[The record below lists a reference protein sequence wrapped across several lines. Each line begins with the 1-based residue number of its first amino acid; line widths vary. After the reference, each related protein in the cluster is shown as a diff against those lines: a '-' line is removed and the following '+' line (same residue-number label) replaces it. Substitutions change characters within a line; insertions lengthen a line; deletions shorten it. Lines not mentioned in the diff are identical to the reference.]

1 MDDSFLTVSDR
12 VWNRATEGGG
22 TQPGMGDRALAALL
36 LAHGYTMNGGVLHAA
51 ECLAAEE
58 LDAACQGY
66 AYYGFD
72 AIPALLRY
80 AANIVDDDPVAE
92 KDEATLDASY
102 ATVIP
107 SDRTLALAFTTDF
120 EAHPDR
126 YAPLTT
132 G

>member
-1 MDDSFLTVSDR
+1 MDAGFLTVNYR

-22 TQPGMGDRALAALL
+22 PEPRTGDRALAALL
-36 LAHGYTMNGGVLHAA
+36 LAHGYTMNGGVLHAV

-58 LDAACQGY
+58 FDAACRGY
-66 AYYGFD
+66 AHYGFD
-72 AIPALLRY
+72 AIPDLLRY
-80 AANIVDDDPVAE
+80 AASIVDDESLAE
-92 KDEATLDASY
+92 IEEARLDADY

-107 SDRTLALAFTTDF
+107 SDQTVVNAFTADF
-120 EAHPDR
+120 ETHPDA

>member
-22 TQPGMGDRALAALL
+22 PQPRAGDRALAALL
-36 LAHGYTMNGGVLHAA
+36 LAHGYTMNGGVLHAV

-58 LDAACQGY
+58 LDAACRGY

-72 AIPALLRY
+72 AISDLLRY
-80 AANIVDDDPVAE
+80 AASIVDDDPLAE
-92 KDEATLDASY
+92 IEEARLDANY

-107 SDRTLALAFTTDF
+107 SDQTLVNAFTADF
-120 EAHPDR
+120 ETHPDT
-126 YAPLTT
+126 YAPLTA